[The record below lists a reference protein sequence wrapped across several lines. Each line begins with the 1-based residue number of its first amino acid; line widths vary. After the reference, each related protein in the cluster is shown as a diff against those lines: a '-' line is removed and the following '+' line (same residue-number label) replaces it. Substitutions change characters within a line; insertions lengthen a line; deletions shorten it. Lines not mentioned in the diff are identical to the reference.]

1 MTGRAVRYEPPRRPW
16 HPVRAVRVAALPQ
29 AGAAGYL
36 MCAPHWYRL
45 PAGLRARIWATYRPG
60 QTAATASPEY
70 LDALREALGYAAAR
84 EVAR

>member
-1 MTGRAVRYEPPRRPW
+1 MSRRAAPGIPSGPCAWPRCPRR
-16 HPVRAVRVAALPQ
+16 VR
-29 AGAAGYL
+29 AGYL

-70 LDALREALGYAAAR
+70 LDALSEALGYATAR